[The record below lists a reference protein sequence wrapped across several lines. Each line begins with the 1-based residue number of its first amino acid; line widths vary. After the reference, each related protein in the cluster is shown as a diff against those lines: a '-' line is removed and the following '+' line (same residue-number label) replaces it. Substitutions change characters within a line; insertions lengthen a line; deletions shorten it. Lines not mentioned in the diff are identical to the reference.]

1 MAITIKFD
9 PSGVP
14 EKPTLVLA
22 TRDGTKLGEI
32 NTATDFDVRDTL
44 TGGAEFSVT
53 AHKTFEGRECSLW
66 DSIAP
71 LKLVWCREW
80 DKWFQIDIDTEESSE
95 TVKHIT
101 AMSLAEAELSQI
113 NLYDFECNTE
123 SDISSDDY
131 VVTVLY
137 DASNPKGSLLNRM
150 LEKAPHYSIGH
161 VDNTIQNIQRSFS
174 FDNTS
179 IYDAMQEISE
189 EVGCI
194 FIFGSASNLDG
205 TIKRTIDVYDLNS
218 SCLSSDCDYNVRHG
232 ERYRAPS
239 FDVCPICGSGNVSPG
254 YGTDTTIFV
263 TSDNLTDDIRKT
275 PDTSSVKNCFK
286 LVGGDELMTAAI
298 ISCNPNGSQ
307 YIWNITDE
315 MRADMSDE
323 LKSALES
330 YDTIYQECV
339 EQRMINL
346 DTEKYNQLVAK
357 YRTYDDSIADIK
369 SPVVGFSNLML
380 AQYNAVDFESI
391 LQTSLMPEAI
401 IKDTTSS
408 EQASLI
414 EAYTPRTVSLAS
426 ISTGTSQATVENA
439 IRLLVKSII
448 DITRFS
454 FQISTA
460 SWVNAI
466 AQGGTSIWSGVITVQ
481 KEIGDGDW
489 DVAATQ
495 ELSFVINDDYENY
508 VKQLLEKKLSS
519 ENNDNLS
526 ISGLFAKEQEDFVND
541 LTMYSLDSLSSIA
554 DACQGVLDILVDE
567 GFGSQSSDMYESMY
581 LPYYNKLIAVENEM
595 DVRDEELTIIRSTEE
610 EMVQAGNVVMDEL
623 NFEKYM
629 GRDLWLELCLYR
641 REDKYENANYVSDG
655 LTNGELFAHAR
666 EFVETASSEL
676 ESASTV
682 QYSISTTLK
691 NLLVIPE
698 FKPLVDHFAVGN
710 WIRVQIDGEV
720 YRLRLVSYEIDYND
734 LSTIQVE
741 FSDVRKTHRG
751 NNDLASLMSNLKSIS
766 TSYDSYKH
774 QVNSNTKSAK
784 YVSDWVR
791 DGLQVTNT
799 KIANNNDNQS
809 QTWDEH
815 GILLKKYEPVA
826 DTYADTQMKLVNRGI
841 YITDDA
847 WETVKT
853 AIGNFNYIDPESG
866 KLKNAYGV
874 NAETVIGQLLL
885 GENLAIRNESGSLT
899 FDKDRLTITVRDN
912 KWANG
917 KAFTIRKQN
926 DDGTYT
932 SLFYVDD
939 DGNLVI
945 KGDGSGLDIGSNN
958 SIKTITD
965 SINANRAD
973 IDILYADKA
982 NVNDLTVI
990 NADIENLKVDKAN
1003 VNDLETNY
1011 AKIGALEAVIADVN
1025 TINANK
1031 ADINFANVNTATITE
1046 AWIKDLMVQGHIIT
1060 QSGTIYYLD
1069 AIHINANNIDTGTL
1083 TADRILLHGDDGLYY
1098 QINVDKL
1105 GESRIESMT
1114 ELERAEL
1121 KNTIHADVITA
1132 HSITSD
1138 QLTVN
1143 NIQGTGGW
1151 INLANGT
1158 FEYRNAINGN
1168 GISWDGEHLLIQA
1181 DSIVFSSGN
1190 NAEEMVQEATDKAV
1204 LAKNIADSKN
1214 TVYYQTT
1221 APTGGVYKINDVWF
1235 DTSSDNAIY
1244 CWNGTRWELH
1254 ELGTAAIADGT
1265 ITADKL
1271 TALDVIAQ
1279 RLMAQNIE
1287 VTGVTHSA
1295 DYVRTGT
1302 YADSG
1307 MGIEFDTKRFS
1318 TPNFA
1323 IDPSGNIYARGGLIA
1338 LFNLGRGS
1346 NVVYNLGEPDK
1357 FINTEGIE
1365 SPMYD
1370 YDAPYLTAYEDGTA
1384 IYNIAKTAT
1393 SGGET
1398 FTIGKLWVQVLAGSS
1413 ESESEDVD
1421 LRLAGRVIYLRHD
1434 GTTVHESDFSALV
1447 YRPDGSLLGNTFAL
1461 NADYLKQS
1469 ESIRLEVD
1477 LANGDRIKVQ
1487 RQYGTWQALYYG
1499 SNRLMGDPNGAYFGT
1514 DGLSIGE
1521 DIALTPDGHATVGAL
1536 TVKNDIGV
1544 NGHVTATG
1552 SLVAGLNVVI
1562 PNDGSVY
1569 IRDVNNVARRMLTIT
1584 SANAATV
1591 GHSALP
1597 LSVYGS
1603 GITINNDTT
1612 VDGHVTATGS
1622 LVTGQNVVISNDGS
1636 VYIRDVNNVARR
1648 MLTITSANAATV
1660 GHSALPLSVYG
1671 SGITLAGAT
1680 TISGNLSVNGV
1691 ISTGSTVWAD
1701 FGIVAGNNYGFYV
1714 KNASGSHV
1722 KLFWLTSGNVC
1733 TVGSNDYA
1741 TSILGKTITSSKTI
1755 TVSSDRRLKR
1765 DITVLDGR
1773 HQALFDRLRPVS
1785 YRLREDEDGK
1795 EHIGLVAQEVQE
1807 ALEQSGLTNSALVQ
1821 ADSEGMLSIGYG
1833 ELIGLLVDEVQTLK
1847 AQMQQQETTIEALTR
1862 RLDALERGN

>member
-826 DTYADTQMKLVNRGI
+826 DTYADTQIKLVNRGI

-1046 AWIKDLMVQGHIIT
+1046 AWIKDLMVQGHIIA

-1132 HSITSD
+1132 HTITSD

-1287 VTGVTHSA
+1287 VTGVTHST

-1307 MGIEFDTKRFS
+1307 MGIEFNTRRFA

-1357 FINTEGIE
+1357 FLSTDGE
-1365 SPMYD
+1365 SGRYQ
-1370 YDAPYLTAYEDGTA
+1370 YDAPYLTAGEDGTA
-1384 IYNIAKTAT
+1384 IYNIPKTAT
-1393 SGGET
+1393 SAGET
-1398 FTIGKLWVQVLAGSS
+1398 YTIGKLWVQVFEGSP

-1421 LRLAGRVIYLRHD
+1421 QRLAGRVIYLRHD
-1434 GTTVHESDFSALV
+1434 GTWVHESDFSALV
-1447 YRPDGSLLGNTFAL
+1447 YHPDGSLLGNTFAL
-1461 NADYLKQS
+1461 NAEYLAQS
-1469 ESIRLEVD
+1469 VSVRLEVD
-1477 LANGDRIKVQ
+1477 LATGDTIKVQ

-1521 DIALTPDGHATVGAL
+1521 DIALTPDGHATVGTL
-1536 TVKNDIGV
+1536 TVQNNIGV

-1552 SLVAGLNVVI
+1552 SLVTELNVVI
-1562 PNDGSVY
+1562 SNDGSVY

-1603 GITINNDTT
+1603 GITLNNDTT
-1612 VDGHVTATGS
+1612 VAGHVTATGS
-1622 LVTGQNVVISNDGS
+1622 LVTGQNVVIPNDGS

-1680 TISGNLSVNGV
+1680 TISGNLS
-1691 ISTGSTVWAD
+1691 STGTISAGNIIQAA

-1714 KNASGSHV
+1714 KNASGSPI

-1741 TSILGKTITSSKTI
+1741 TNILGKTITSSKTI

-1773 HQALFDRLRPVS
+1773 HQALLDRLRPVS

-1847 AQMQQQETTIEALTR
+1847 AQMQQQETTIETLTR

>member
-1046 AWIKDLMVQGHIIT
+1046 AWIKDLMVQGHIIA

-1287 VTGVTHSA
+1287 VTGVTHST

-1307 MGIEFDTKRFS
+1307 MGIEFNTRRFA

-1338 LFNLGRGS
+1338 LFNLGRG
-1346 NVVYNLGEPDK
+1346 NNATYNLGEPDE
-1357 FINTEGIE
+1357 FINTEGE
-1365 SPMYD
+1365 SGSYQYD
-1370 YDAPYLTAYEDGTA
+1370 TLYLIAGEDGTA
-1384 IYNIAKTAT
+1384 IYNIPKTAT
-1393 SGGET
+1393 YAGET
-1398 FTIGKLWVQVLAGSS
+1398 YTIGRLWVQVFAGSS
-1413 ESESEDVD
+1413 ESESEGVD
-1421 LRLAGRVIYLRHD
+1421 PRLAGRVIYLKSD
-1434 GTTVHESDFSALV
+1434 GTTVHESDFSALD
-1447 YRPDGSLLGNTFAL
+1447 YRPENSKLGNTFAL
-1461 NADYLKQS
+1461 NAEYLD
-1469 ESIRLEVD
+1469 ESASVRLEVD
-1477 LANGDRIKVQ
+1477 LANGDRIRVQ

-1499 SNRLMGDPNGAYFGT
+1499 SSNRLMGDPAGSYFGT

-1521 DIALTPDGHATVGAL
+1521 DIALTPDGHATVDAL
-1536 TVKNDIGV
+1536 TAKGNVDVGGDVIFAAGKRRKIHWTTLTGTHTV
-1544 NGHVTATG
+1544 EMRQTG
-1552 SLVAGLNVVI
+1552 SYGESDYWAILV
-1562 PNDGSVY
+1562 DGSATN
-1569 IRDVNNVARRMLTIT
+1569 IALGIDASDITKSRFAGVA
-1584 SANAATV
+1584 AKAT
-1591 GHSALP
+1591 A
-1597 LSVYGS
+1597 
-1603 GITINNDTT
+1603 DA
-1612 VDGHVTATGS
+1612 DG
-1622 LVTGQNVVISNDGS
+1622 N
-1636 VYIRDVNNVARR
+1636 
-1648 MLTITSANAATV
+1648 
-1660 GHSALPLSVYG
+1660 
-1671 SGITLAGAT
+1671 
-1680 TISGNLSVNGV
+1680 TISSTYLKRSGDITPGGNV
-1691 ISTGSTVWAD
+1691 IL
-1701 FGIVAGNNYGFYV
+1701 NNSKGFYV
-1714 KNASGSHV
+1714 KDSNGTNRRLATVTTDNLAVLGNTSIPLHLYGDTTYMHTKLDVSGTGNGIEISVPSGKHTINFRASGDS
-1722 KLFWLTSGNVC
+1722 
-1733 TVGSNDYA
+1733 GSNIVSFLVDNS
-1741 TSILGKTITSSKTI
+1741 TSKVIYQVDTDTQKCNFPAS
-1755 TVSSDRRLKR
+1755 V
-1765 DITVLDGR
+1765 
-1773 HQALFDRLRPVS
+1773 
-1785 YRLREDEDGK
+1785 
-1795 EHIGLVAQEVQE
+1795 
-1807 ALEQSGLTNSALVQ
+1807 
-1821 ADSEGMLSIGYG
+1821 LSIGG
-1833 ELIGLLVDEVQTLK
+1833 FTVP
-1847 AQMQQQETTIEALTR
+1847 QMQKGSLNVSNVTSTHKEFSVTFPKAFSAAPNVQLTALHNSNGALQVKLKSVSATGFTADIWNGTTTGITAGVYWL
-1862 RLDALERGN
+1862 AIY